1 MTDGLR
7 LALGTLAAVRVPA
20 PRRVDRR
27 VAAQAML
34 LAPLVGVLLGL
45 AAEGAA
51 LAVRWLVPGTTD
63 RLLVATVAVA
73 TVALLTRALHLDG
86 LADTADGLGSGR
98 RGPEAAAVMR
108 RSDVGPFGVAT
119 LVLVVLVDVAALDVA
134 LLRGRGTVALLG
146 GVVVS
151 RLAITWSTRTS
162 VPAASTDGLGASVAA
177 TVKTLPLML
186 VTAAVAGFLVVLG
199 LWEDDV
205 VSSFV
210 WHALVAGGLALAAS
224 QLLVRRA
231 VNRFGG
237 VTGDVL
243 GAAAEVAFMVYVFVI
258 CVR

>member
-1 MTDGLR
+1 VTDGLR
-7 LALGTLAAVRVPA
+7 LALGTLTAVPVPA
-20 PRRVDRR
+20 PSRVDRR

-34 LAPLVGVLLGL
+34 LAPLVGALLGL
-45 AAEGAA
+45 GAEAAA

-63 RLLVATVAVA
+63 RLLVAAVAVA
-73 TVALLTRALHLDG
+73 TLALLTRALHLDG
-86 LADTADGLGSGR
+86 LADTADGIGSGR
-98 RGPEAAAVMR
+98 RGPDALAVMR

-119 LVLVVLVDVAALDVA
+119 LVLVVLVEVAALDVA

-151 RLAITWSTRTS
+151 RLALTWSTRTA
-162 VPAASTDGLGASVAA
+162 VPAARNDGLGASVAS
-177 TVKTLPLML
+177 TVRTLPLL
-186 VTAAVAGFLVVLG
+186 VVTAVVAGFLVVLG

-210 WHALVAGGLALAAS
+210 WHVLVAGAVALLAS
-224 QLLVRRA
+224 QVLVRRA
-231 VNRFGG
+231 VSRFGG

-243 GAAAEVAFMVYVFVI
+243 GAAAEVAFMTYVFVI